1 MEDAYEDYTTH
12 KQTYAELEVKY
23 NLGEKT
29 IRKYFDK
36 LKPQKPALVADQ
48 NPVNLVFDTTFFKRV
63 LGVMIFRAAGGNLSW
78 RYVETEKLSFYLEG
92 LFKLVSLGY
101 SFKSFTIDGRKGLI
115 SLLQKH
121 FPSVPIQLCHF
132 HQVAI
137 VIRYITMKPK
147 TECGKELRKLILNLK
162 SLSKKDFV
170 EQFKNLQNTYKIF
183 LKERNDQ
190 NQFKHKSLRSALRS
204 IKTNLPYLFTFE
216 DYPELNIPKTS
227 NSCEGSFGHWKYKV
241 KLHRH
246 LESKRLKQLI
256 DNLLGFKKNP

>member
-1 MEDAYEDYTTH
+1 MEDAYEDYTVH

-36 LKPQKPALVADQ
+36 LKPQKPSLITDQ
-48 NPVNLVFDTTFFKRV
+48 NPVNLIFDTTFFKRV
-63 LGVMIFRAAGGNLSW
+63 LGVMVFRTGGGNLSW
-78 RYVETEKLSFYLEG
+78 RYVETEKLSFYLEE
-92 LFKLVSLGY
+92 LCRLVDQGY
-101 SFKSFTIDGRKGLI
+101 NFKSFTIDGRKGLI
-115 SLLQKH
+115 SLLQRQ
-121 FPSVPIQLCHF
+121 FASVPIQMCQF

-147 TECGKELRKLILNLK
+147 TECGQELKSLILNLK
-162 SLSKKDFV
+162 KLSKREFV
-170 EQFKNLQNTYKIF
+170 EQLKKLELKHQDF
-183 LKERNDQ
+183 LKQKNEQ
-190 NQFKHKSLRSALRS
+190 NKFKHKSLRSALRS

-216 DYPELNIPKTS
+216 DYPELSIPKTS